1 MASKGPFQL
10 KLFCDSMILKTRW
23 LEVYKRLDF
32 GLTDLVSTFHFTIM
46 ITGQLNLWIQTES
59 SRNKVH

>member
-1 MASKGPFQL
+1 
-10 KLFCDSMILKTRW
+10 MILKTRW